1 MWESVL
7 PPSSS
12 GLVDGIRGGKTK
24 RKPSMMNPF
33 GDDLDFDNGDPF
45 DDDDNANDDEDNSSG
60 AVQHYGAEHLLL
72 LLDCDASM
80 FEQYVPCL
88 RSSSS
93 SSNDND
99 DDNDNNDNN
108 GRKKDTND
116 KNSDGINDGGI
127 VHYSPMDV
135 AITAA
140 HRLLRSKVRDAA
152 ETKSGKRDGVGV
164 LLYGCNPNRR
174 RPPSPRFGG
183 GDSAFAPAAAT
194 DDSSID
200 EDGDRDPLP
209 TTHELVELVAPGIEQ
224 VLTMQ
229 QCLPDE
235 DENLA
240 HYNKGRC
247 RRDLC
252 GEFSVIKKCGDGGIK
267 DETRDANE
275 VCSLRRA
282 LTAALKVFTNAK
294 CVRTLSPASK
304 ELPDSKT
311 VWIFTNQDDPCYGSK
326 DQKTAMDTLKR
337 DCQEAGISLH
347 VLPLPKRDGSFNR
360 EIFFNDLVT
369 GPTDDSEEEYSTI
382 DPSDEADC
390 GPDVV
395 DGKSSKTRV
404 VMDIDTIL
412 DKFNIATKKRRKYA
426 TLPLLLPGWKGRDG
440 ADDRPGIMLDLYG
453 VVQVRNKPQK
463 VPVHQENNK

>member
-1 MWESVL
+1 MEKEKEAGVSPLIGVL
-7 PPSSS
+7 PRRACGRDS
-12 GLVDGIRGGKTK
+12 RG
-24 RKPSMMNPF
+24 MNPF
-33 GDDLDFDNGDPF
+33 GDDLDFDEGDPF
-45 DDDDNANDDEDNSSG
+45 GDGDNADDEAEGGSG

-93 SSNDND
+93 PSNND
-99 DDNDNNDNN
+99 DDENDNN
-108 GRKKDTND
+108 GKNDTDD
-116 KNSDGINDGGI
+116 KNSDGGKTAGGI

-174 RPPSPRFGG
+174 RPSSPRLGV
-183 GDSAFAPAAAT
+183 DSGFAASAT

-229 QCLPDE
+229 KCLPDE

-240 HYNKGRC
+240 YDNKGRC

-252 GEFSVIKKCGDGGIK
+252 GEFSVKKCSDGGVK
-267 DETRDANE
+267 EDEARDANE
-275 VCSLRRA
+275 VICLRRA
-282 LTAALKVFTNAK
+282 LTAALKVFSNAK
-294 CVRTLSPASK
+294 
-304 ELPDSKT
+304 
-311 VWIFTNQDDPCYGSK
+311 
-326 DQKTAMDTLKR
+326 
-337 DCQEAGISLH
+337 
-347 VLPLPKRDGSFNR
+347 
-360 EIFFNDLVT
+360 
-369 GPTDDSEEEYSTI
+369 
-382 DPSDEADC
+382 
-390 GPDVV
+390 
-395 DGKSSKTRV
+395 
-404 VMDIDTIL
+404 
-412 DKFNIATKKRRKYA
+412 
-426 TLPLLLPGWKGRDG
+426 
-440 ADDRPGIMLDLYG
+440 
-453 VVQVRNKPQK
+453 
-463 VPVHQENNK
+463 